1 MATRL
6 DLAAMLDGVGDF
18 ATKKRKAAE
27 AQVAATRENLV
38 RTERQLRTQAA
49 AAALSLARN
58 PNTPP
63 GVAQQ
68 ALRVAAEVSPKKA
81 PTPKKAPPSKAA
93 PLQSGGSGAQ
103 PAAETAFAALKAAQS
118 TIFLGQDDKLIA
130 GAQTL
135 LGAGGKGGVVE
146 RYARNL
152 ARQAEFSRTVA
163 EAHPVASSLGGA
175 VGLAPALATA
185 APTAVARAV
194 APRFLNS
201 LRGGRELGEI
211 ARIQNTPRELISL
224 IGGSG
229 VTSVG
234 AQALADGLGGQ
245 RSSPTDLAGA
255 LVGGAVAGPL
265 TKVAGATAG
274 AAGEGLVTSMAQD
287 AFAGRPVSLLD
298 GMKTASAGARLGS
311 LGERA
316 GTRYIKRLPPH
327 PKGRAGEALS
337 IAKRIADWDQ
347 PNFTHKTLKLSRGHT
362 FLDPASSRR
371 LYVETK
377 TGERPSI
384 SAGQLRARREFPDRY
399 QVDWWH
405 ENDFGKLFGHLT
417 GVAGAHLNDQN
428 GTRNADSALNGGRYG
443 AP

>member
-1 MATRL
+1 MATRF
-6 DLAAMLDGVGDF
+6 DP
-18 ATKKRKAAE
+18 
-27 AQVAATRENLV
+27 
-38 RTERQLRTQAA
+38 
-49 AAALSLARN
+49 AAALDAASNFVSKKRGEAQEQFATLKRDLENTGRRLSAQSAATLLKVAQN

-63 GVAQQ
+63 AIARQAMRVVAQ
-68 ALRVAAEVSPKKA
+68 VVPKKA
-81 PTPKKAPPSKAA
+81 PAPKKAPPAKAA
-93 PLQSGGSGAQ
+93 PSQSGGSRAQ
-103 PAAETAFAALKAAQS
+103 PTAETAFAALKAAQS

-135 LGAGGKGGVVE
+135 LGAGGEGGVVE

-152 ARQAEFSRTVA
+152 ARQAAFSRTVA
-163 EAHPVASSLGGA
+163 EARPVASSLGGA
-175 VGLAPALATA
+175 VGLLPALATA
-185 APTAVARAV
+185 APAAVARAV
-194 APRFLNS
+194 APRFLYS

-211 ARIQNTPRELISL
+211 SRIQNTPRELISL

-234 AQALADGLGGQ
+234 AQALADGQGGQ
-245 RSSPTDLAGA
+245 RSSPADLAGA

-347 PNFTHKTLKLSRGHT
+347 PNFTHKTLKLSRGYT

-371 LYVETK
+371 LLVETK

-399 QVDWWH
+399 QIDWWH
-405 ENDFGKLFGHLT
+405 ENDFGKPFWPS
-417 GVAGAHLNDQN
+417 D
-428 GTRNADSALNGGRYG
+428 RRRGRTSQ
-443 AP
+443 